1 MPASVPQ
8 LVQADVDALQ
18 AILDRYREQTF
29 AVGGA
34 PSIKHF
40 EAAPHVMRAEEALRR
55 VRAAVARVSK
65 P

>member
-1 MPASVPQ
+1 M
-8 LVQADVDALQ
+8 DALQ